1 MLYVLFFC
9 LATHTTLWE
18 SVPEP
23 VPAQRASV
31 ASEGDEWQGCPP
43 ANVTFVDSNGECVYL
58 CIDGKRIE
66 PCVTGP
72 FDKMEVVKW

>member
-9 LATHTTLWE
+9 LAIHTTLWGP
-18 SVPEP
+18 SPEP
-23 VPAQRASV
+23 LP
-31 ASEGDEWQGCPP
+31 CPP
-43 ANVTFVDSNGECVYL
+43 ANATFVDSNGECVYL

-72 FDKMEVVKW
+72 FDKMEVVEW

>member
-9 LATHTTLWE
+9 LAIHTTLWGL
-18 SVPEP
+18 SPEP
-23 VPAQRASV
+23 NQRASAV
-31 ASEGDEWQGCPP
+31 SEEGTGCPP
-43 ANVTFVDSNGECVYL
+43 ANVTFVDSNGKCVYL